1 LQISHGVVGKQYAR
15 LCQDCHVPDGI
26 MDFSTMG
33 YTPEEVAVLTS
44 ISAESAGQ
52 RQLLRMSVVIPAA
65 QPLPTPVMLSGN
77 LEAAR
82 GFGVR
87 IPWNPFLVLL
97 VSIGILGGGGYWLY
111 RQRPPAP
118 AGQVAQPAPPEPT
131 PTKPESAPAATAAG
145 GQPEQI
151 NEGTPH

>member
-1 LQISHGVVGKQYAR
+1 
-15 LCQDCHVPDGI
+15 
-26 MDFSTMG
+26 MDFASMG
-33 YTPEEVAVLTS
+33 YTPEEVTVLTS

-52 RQLLRMSVVIPAA
+52 RQPLRMSVVIPAA
-65 QPLPTPVMLSGN
+65 QPLPTPVNLSGE

-111 RQRPPAP
+111 RQKPAAPAPVQTASSEAPTPPPAEAAP
-118 AGQVAQPAPPEPT
+118 LAAPVAAQDQPGGL
-131 PTKPESAPAATAAG
+131 AAG
-145 GQPEQI
+145 PPADQRSADSSATE
-151 NEGTPH
+151 T